1 MSNPSFICPA
11 PLVVAA
17 KHIYTTIVVAGDCVV
32 PCPTIVFTHLE
43 WKTMTNV
50 LNVVV
55 YVSIILS
62 FLSFIAHLTK
72 FKKFFIQVMLI
83 GGFFLNALGM
93 FMFTMHNKNNFV
105 ICDGPSHYIERAP
118 SCVIQ
123 ASTFTFSFLWVEAWS
138 AIFVVDLYLHVTSR
152 VTSHDVPML
161 RNRYLAFAILTTTF
175 LTILPLAAGNFGFD
189 PETAIPFCSYFL
201 SDNTHFFWYSFI
213 IPMTVLILI
222 DVWFAL
228 LVMVRLNQVF
238 VNKNWFL
245 ADADEG
251 TPTQISGRYMLRQS
265 SNLEM
270 HESMASEDLQE
281 QYRQKSTMYYE
292 EHGQFSDQ
300 SVEVLSEVMT
310 ISTTATSRPG
320 TDISASSVSRRRQ
333 NFAYTSSFCDGDSLT
348 APMLRPASFLTA
360 SVAVSA
366 GADAAS
372 PVDTTNPMLNESLAT
387 SLNADSFS
395 LEPHGKAGLSS
406 GPVGENAYLWLRYL
420 RGTWRYNRLTIMFVV
435 IFCFSSLVVLP
446 LIVNIYHTTW
456 HSSVQGAQDFA
467 SCLVQ
472 ASVAS
477 QSAGVEQTQAA
488 VDSYCEQICGEHPAN
503 RPNVTYVS
511 PPISLYQWYSA
522 LECTPVFT
530 DMYGCV
536 LILYCLVV
544 LRCDDLGMWLWYHSC
559 THFRVRRLRD
569 HAAEGDLPTRWA
581 EDAGLS

>member
-17 KHIYTTIVVAGDCVV
+17 EHIYTTIVVSGDCVV
-32 PCPTIVFTHLE
+32 PCPTIDFTHLE
-43 WKTMTNV
+43 WKTMINV

-55 YVSIILS
+55 YVSSIFS

-152 VTSHDVPML
+152 VTPHDVPML
-161 RNRYLAFAILTTTF
+161 RNRYLAFATLTATF
-175 LTILPLAAGNFGFD
+175 LTVLPLAAGNFGFD
-189 PETAIPFCSYFL
+189 PETAVPFCSYFL

-213 IPMTVLILI
+213 VPMTVLILI

-251 TPTQISGRYMLRQS
+251 TPTQIAGRYMRRQS

-300 SVEVLSEVMT
+300 SVDVLSEVMT
-310 ISTTATSRPG
+310 VSTTVTSRPG
-320 TDISASSVSRRRQ
+320 TDMSASNASRRRQ
-333 NFAYTSSFCDGDSLT
+333 NFVYTSSFCDGDSLT
-348 APMLRPASFLTA
+348 APLLRPASSLTA
-360 SVAVSA
+360 SVAVSV

-372 PVDTTNPMLNESLAT
+372 PVDTTNPMLSESSA
-387 SLNADSFS
+387 NSFS
-395 LEPHGKAGLSS
+395 LEPRGKVVLSS
-406 GPVGENAYLWLRYL
+406 GSVGDAYLWLRYL

-446 LIVNIYHTTW
+446 LIVNLYHTTW
-456 HSSVQGAQDFA
+456 HSSVKGAQEFA

-488 VDSYCEQICGEHPAN
+488 VDSYCQQICGDHPAN

-511 PPISLYQWYSA
+511 PPTSL
-522 LECTPVFT
+522 
-530 DMYGCV
+530 
-536 LILYCLVV
+536 LVV
-544 LRCDDLGMWLWYHSC
+544 FGALVQYTRIY
-559 THFRVRRLRD
+559 
-569 HAAEGDLPTRWA
+569 LPVCVA
-581 EDAGLS
+581 VS